1 MSDRANLTFWHFWQS
16 TVPSREAPLWLLDS
30 LIASFGRTGEFDVE
44 RFDRARK
51 KRYPSVCS
59 RGLRSYRYTRNSLD
73 ARRALP
79 QALGR
84 SASGRGI
91 EYERTC

>member
-1 MSDRANLTFWHFWQS
+1 MSDRANLTFWHFRQS
-16 TVPSREAPLWLLDS
+16 TVSSREAPLWLLDS
-30 LIASFGRTGEFDVE
+30 PSATFERTGEFDVE
-44 RFDRARK
+44 RFARARK
-51 KRYPSVCS
+51 KRYPSVRS
-59 RGLRSYRYTRNSLD
+59 RGLPSYRYTRNSLE
-73 ARRALP
+73 ALRELP